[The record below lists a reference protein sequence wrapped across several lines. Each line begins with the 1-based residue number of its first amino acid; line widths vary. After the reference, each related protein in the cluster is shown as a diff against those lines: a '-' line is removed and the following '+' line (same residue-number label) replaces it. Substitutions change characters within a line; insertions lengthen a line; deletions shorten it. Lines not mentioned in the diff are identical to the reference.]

1 MTDFIFA
8 QANLPFTI
16 ALGLMIAI
24 GLLEGVTTLMGFG
37 ASSFV
42 ESFMPDADIDIDVDV
57 DLDVDV
63 DIDVDADIDA
73 GISHDGDMGDIG
85 SPNALSR
92 LLGWFNI
99 GRVPVLI
106 LFVMFLL
113 GFGIIGLMIQSLSQD
128 ITGQLLPMTIPSVAA
143 FFGALIFVK
152 FSGMIL
158 AKIIPK
164 DETQAVS
171 ESSFIGRVAVITL
184 GTAKR
189 GQPAQAKF
197 QDQHGQTHYMMV
209 EPDAEADCF
218 ETGTEVLLVTQ
229 AGALFRAIRNPG
241 GVLSEKND

>member
-24 GLLEGVTTLMGFG
+24 GLLEGITTLMGFG

-57 DLDVDV
+57 D
-63 DIDVDADIDA
+63 IDADIDMDADIDAGA
-73 GISHDGDMGDIG
+73 GISHDGDMGDIA
-85 SPNALSR
+85 SSHALSR

-113 GFGIIGLMIQSLSQD
+113 GFGIIGLTIQSVVRDLA
-128 ITGQLLPMTIPSVAA
+128 GQLLPMSIPSAGA
-143 FFGALIFVK
+143 FFGALVFVK

-171 ESSFIGRVAVITL
+171 ETTFIGRAAVITL

-197 QDQHGQTHYMMV
+197 QDQYGQTHYIMV
-209 EPDAEADCF
+209 EPDAEADAF
-218 ETGTEVLLVTQ
+218 ATGTEILIVTQ
-229 AGALFRAIRNPG
+229 NGAVFRAIRNPG
-241 GVLSEKND
+241 GVLSEKKD

>member
-42 ESFMPDADIDIDVDV
+42 ESFLPDADIDV
-57 DLDVDV
+57 DVDV

-73 GISHDGDMGDIG
+73 GISHDGDMGDIA
-85 SPNALSR
+85 SSHALSR

-113 GFGIIGLMIQSLSQD
+113 GFGIIGLTIQSVVRD
-128 ITGQLLPMTIPSVAA
+128 FTGQLLPMSIPSAAA
-143 FFGALIFVK
+143 FAGALIFVK
-152 FSGMIL
+152 FSGMLL

-171 ESSFIGRVAVITL
+171 ESSFIGRAAVITL

-189 GQPAQAKF
+189 GQPAQAKLR
-197 QDQHGQTHYMMV
+197 DQYGQTHYIMV
-209 EPDAEADCF
+209 EPDVEADSF
-218 ETGTEVLLVTQ
+218 EAGTEVLLVTQ
-229 AGALFRAIRNPG
+229 AGAVFHAIRNPG
-241 GVLSEKND
+241 GILSEKND